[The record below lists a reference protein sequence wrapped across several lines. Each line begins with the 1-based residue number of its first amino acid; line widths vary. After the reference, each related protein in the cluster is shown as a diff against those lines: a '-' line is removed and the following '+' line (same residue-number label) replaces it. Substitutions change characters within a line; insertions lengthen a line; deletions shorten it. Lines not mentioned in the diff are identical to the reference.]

1 MSYNLVLNYFYFY
14 NRSYIENYVYFYFYH
29 LDFDYLILLSLYLLF
44 FLVCLLVIFMK
55 NMAFS
60 LFCKYVYFYVRLYLA
75 FWFMITFINL
85 IKYLIVF
92 CLVIHVL
99 LDGLLVSEI
108 VIFLLSWNC
117 LKLYSYPFIL
127 YMQFIYYIV
136 IWLYIFTV
144 CDTCVWNYINYIL
157 LNKLYDIHLFNMYIN
172 RIN

>member
-14 NRSYIENYVYFYFYH
+14 NRSYIDNYVYFYY
-29 LDFDYLILLSLYLLF
+29 LDFGYLILMSLYLLF
-44 FLVCLLVIFMK
+44 FLICLLVIFMK

-75 FWFMITFINL
+75 FLFMITFINL

-117 LKLYSYPFIL
+117 LKLYSYSFI
-127 YMQFIYYIV
+127 FISN
-136 IWLYIFTV
+136 LYI
-144 CDTCVWNYINYIL
+144 IL
-157 LNKLYDIHLFNMYIN
+157 
-172 RIN
+172 